1 MHSSNIATEFV
12 LTGIKKQRTRILN
25 SPEILVK
32 IDQEDISIY
41 APNIMDRYEDCP
53 DNIDDMCLTDFLL
66 KPTFM
71 KKLMN
76 QMMKIM
82 NPDDGKSYMKPV
94 AEIPEKEDLKTAVT
108 IKLKDGLA
116 KMRRKTQPIVIRFDS
131 ISKLKSLEDFSWRLL
146 WMS

>member
-12 LTGIKKQRTRILN
+12 LTGLKKQRTRILN

-32 IDQEDISIY
+32 IDQEDI
-41 APNIMDRYEDCP
+41 MDRYEDRA

-94 AEIPEKEDLKTAVT
+94 VEIPEKEDLKTPVT

-116 KMRRKTQPIVIRFDS
+116 KMRRKTQPIVIRF
-131 ISKLKSLEDFSWRLL
+131 WQY
-146 WMS
+146 

>member
-12 LTGIKKQRTRILN
+12 LTGLKKQRTRILN

-32 IDQEDISIY
+32 IDQEDI
-41 APNIMDRYEDCP
+41 MDRYEDRP

-82 NPDDGKSYMKPV
+82 NPDAGKSYMKPV
-94 AEIPEKEDLKTAVT
+94 VEIPEKEDLKTAVT

-116 KMRRKTQPIVIRFDS
+116 KMRRKTQPIVIRF
-131 ISKLKSLEDFSWRLL
+131 
-146 WMS
+146 

>member
-12 LTGIKKQRTRILN
+12 LTGLKKQRTRILN

-32 IDQEDISIY
+32 IDQEDI
-41 APNIMDRYEDCP
+41 MDRYEDRP

-94 AEIPEKEDLKTAVT
+94 VEIPEKEDLKTAVT

-116 KMRRKTQPIVIRFDS
+116 KMRRKTQPIVIRF
-131 ISKLKSLEDFSWRLL
+131 WQY
-146 WMS
+146 

>member
-12 LTGIKKQRTRILN
+12 LTGLKKQRTRILN

-32 IDQEDISIY
+32 IDQEDI
-41 APNIMDRYEDCP
+41 MDRYEDRP

-94 AEIPEKEDLKTAVT
+94 VEIPEKEDLKTAVT

-146 WMS
+146 